1 MFAKLEQETE
11 DNFTTM
17 LEIIRFL
24 RSISTQETNNIP
36 IVEMV
41 EKLLSKNIRENLSI
55 SDIANRLNI
64 SVYYLMHV
72 FKKRTGI
79 TINEYKMALRIAQAK
94 KMLKNTNKSI
104 SEIADSCGFESLQ
117 YFSRTF
123 KKTEGVTPS
132 QYRENTSY

>member
-1 MFAKLEQETE
+1 
-11 DNFTTM
+11 M